1 MIRRVFISLILFLS
15 LAAGAWGGNSP
26 RDFGG
31 VGIDG
36 VPRSD
41 GTIVVR
47 QLVTG
52 GPAHLAGVRPGD
64 VITRIDGKATF
75 GSDFKD
81 MVEHRL
87 RGRAGTSVLIQV
99 RRPGESKTLTFNL
112 VRRQLAIPAS
122 GKKNTKKGE

>member
-1 MIRRVFISLILFLS
+1 MIRRVFATVTLLLS
-15 LAAGAWGGNSP
+15 LAAAAWGANSA

-52 GPAHLAGVRPGD
+52 GPAHLAGIKPGD

-81 MVEHRL
+81 MVDHRL

-99 RRPGESKTLTFNL
+99 RRPGEAKTLTFNL
-112 VRRQLAIPAS
+112 VRRQLEIPAS
-122 GKKNTKKGE
+122 GKKTPKKGE

>member
-1 MIRRVFISLILFLS
+1 MIRRVFITFILLLS
-15 LAAGAWGGNSP
+15 LVPVAWGGNTS

-41 GTIVVR
+41 GTILVR

-52 GPAHLAGVRPGD
+52 GPAHRAGIRPGD

-75 GSDFKD
+75 GSDFKE

-99 RRPGESKTLTFNL
+99 RRPGETKSLTFSL
-112 VRRQLAIPAS
+112 MRRQLEIPAS
-122 GKKNTKKGE
+122 GKKSNKKGE